1 MILIIGGAYQGKLD
15 FAMEKFAGYALV
27 QCELDAETDEAAD
40 VGAADA
46 GVGTSAAD
54 ASVGTG
60 AADSADDS
68 AGAAGVGGAA
78 TVTGVAGVAG
88 VANDATVLSAAD
100 ALAQADSAKPCIYN
114 SIHLLILSQMRKGI
128 DPQAYFSELL
138 DQGKLQ
144 NAVLI
149 CDDISSGVVP
159 IDKEMRLWRDATG
172 MVMGMLSKHSEQV
185 YRLFA
190 GIASQL
196 K

>member
-1 MILIIGGAYQGKLD
+1 MCRSCCLFQL
-15 FAMEKFAGYALV
+15 AG
-27 QCELDAETDEAAD
+27 
-40 VGAADA
+40 DA
-46 GVGTSAAD
+46 GKQAIHLLGVFGQHAHNH
-54 ASVGTG
+54 TG
-60 AADSADDS
+60 SITPKAHFLIYWYN
-68 AGAAGVGGAA
+68 
-78 TVTGVAGVAG
+78 T
-88 VANDATVLSAAD
+88 AAD

-128 DPQAYFSELL
+128 DPQAYFGELL
-138 DQGKLQ
+138 EQGKLQ

>member
-15 FAMEKFAGYALV
+15 FAVEKFAGYALV
-27 QCELDAETDEAAD
+27 QCELDADVDEVGD
-40 VGAADA
+40 VGGTDA
-46 GVGTSAAD
+46 SVGTSATVAG
-54 ASVGTG
+54 VGTG
-60 AADSADDS
+60 AADSADVS
-68 AGAAGVGGAA
+68 AGAASVGGAA
-78 TVTGVAGVAG
+78 TDTGAAG
-88 VANDATVLSAAD
+88 VANDATVMSTAD

-128 DPQAYFSELL
+128 DPQAYFGELL
-138 DQGKLQ
+138 EQGKLQ